1 MSTFDH
7 DYCNFDEAISVP
19 NNQPMEIKKKV
30 SRGRQCVSYGCL
42 NYQYSIVDGQ
52 RVKSNRSFY
61 CFPSDPNSKDEW
73 CRLIKREDGR
83 DGFKV
88 TESTRL
94 CDSHF
99 LPCDIVNG
107 RLNRKTAKPVLHS
120 WNDFKIKKPRRPIFR
135 NDDSSIEVSVEAEK
149 KP

>member
-73 CRLIKREDGR
+73 CRSVIKSSYSCVALYLSSSLILGY
-83 DGFKV
+83 
-88 TESTRL
+88 
-94 CDSHF
+94 H
-99 LPCDIVNG
+99 I
-107 RLNRKTAKPVLHS
+107 
-120 WNDFKIKKPRRPIFR
+120 
-135 NDDSSIEVSVEAEK
+135 
-149 KP
+149 